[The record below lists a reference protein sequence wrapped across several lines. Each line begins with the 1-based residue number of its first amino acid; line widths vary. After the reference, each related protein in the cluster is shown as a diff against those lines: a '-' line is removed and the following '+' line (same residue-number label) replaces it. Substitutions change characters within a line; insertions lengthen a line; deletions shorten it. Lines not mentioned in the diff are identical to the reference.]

1 MAPFYV
7 EQEAPAPPGGL
18 PRPGKIVAN
27 LRNEHLQYA
36 LTWFGLAVVLLV
48 GSAFGRSIRAAS
60 APAGTPRSRPESYL
74 RFL

>member
-7 EQEAPAPPGGL
+7 EQEAPMPPGGL

-27 LRNEHLQYA
+27 LPNEHLQYA

-48 GSAFGRSIRAAS
+48 VFGVWAFNSRGAGRRRNAPPAALRAI
-60 APAGTPRSRPESYL
+60 
-74 RFL
+74 